1 MKTRMGEILMRTL
14 LSALLISV
22 VLPVI
27 VSAEVIPPT
36 ADAVPEP
43 AAPAAAVLPAGEPLL
58 AHSHF
63 VYRSAMTIVRRAAEL
78 MPEENYGFRPVET
91 VRTFGEVV
99 GHIVETQY
107 LFCSAVRGQDNESG
121 RSGTKSKAGLIAAL
135 DEARAFCEA
144 SYGGLTNETAAD
156 PVSMF
161 SRETPALGVMMINLI
176 HTMLHYGNLST
187 YLRMNG
193 IVPPSS
199 DPELMRSFR

>member
-1 MKTRMGEILMRTL
+1 MGEKLMRTL
-14 LSALLISV
+14 LSTLSMFLM
-22 VLPVI
+22 LPVL
-27 VSAEVIPPT
+27 VAAEVIPQT
-36 ADAVPEP
+36 AGAVQEP
-43 AAPAAAVLPAGEPLL
+43 VAPAAAVLPAGEPLF

-99 GHIVETQY
+99 GHIAETQY
-107 LFCSAVRGQDNESG
+107 LFCSAVRGEENVRDQS
-121 RSGTKSKAGLIAAL
+121 RTTSKAGLIAAL
-135 DEARAFCEA
+135 DEARSYCEA
-144 SYGGLTNETAAD
+144 SYSGLTNETAAD
-156 PVSMF
+156 PVPMF